1 MKIQPDWKKLRLW
14 PHQKDA
20 VETVRAYLSSESD
33 GAALVRMPT
42 GTGKTV
48 VMAVLAQCFA
58 DSSSVLIVAPWA
70 QLIKQIAAEVGTAFW
85 EKIGQQ
91 PTDVLK
97 SVHVIRPVNV
107 AKVLQST
114 KAGGAVYVSTFQ
126 ALQRIASKDRA
137 AYNALA
143 KRVTLVMVD
152 EGHREPART
161 WADAVRGL
169 GKPTALFTAT
179 PYRNDLRFFDVDR
192 DYIFRLSHQEAVKSR
207 YIRELVF
214 REEEIAPGAAS
225 FVDALRAFYHGPYKK
240 LWPSG
245 VTSPRVIVRCAT
257 DDDINE
263 VAQLLKHRGETVVAI
278 HEQFDDGDDD
288 HGDTHRRSV
297 PSPTSTDATFWVHQY
312 KLIEGV
318 DDPSFAVLAIY
329 QPMANARAL
338 VQQVGRIL
346 RNPERHANQC
356 AYVFAAT
363 RARQRQVWE
372 RYLEYEQR
380 LGDKVEEATAEDI
393 IADLLNLQEEL
404 HYLDGTFR
412 QRFNPEA
419 PDSHCRLRYT
429 FSANVFT
436 AAQSFAMKDAE
447 TAFSAGLD
455 DRGYI
460 LNAVREPDP
469 DTRVI
474 IYSSCIP
481 STLLLDETF
490 IEFRLGY
497 AILRRVGSYVFYYD
511 TEGSALDY
519 LVEHGARVQPADLE
533 KLWDGDEVRIGSV
546 SLLNSDLALYAVRR
560 RTLTARAIDQLA
572 PGLAD
577 HTHFCSTAAGT
588 VRNAGRA
595 TRRYVGF
602 TRARISQTAPRD
614 ASYDDY
620 VGWIDATAARLEG
633 GAAPDGALFERY
645 ALYSSPPASPKPE
658 HILFDVDDVGDEYGV
673 PGLPEDEG
681 GLPQLLD
688 DRCWD
693 VVDGE
698 FEVSIGGQP
707 AAASLRWDPGRKRF
721 VVESEALQRL
731 FVRSGTQGER
741 RRNLVSHLNA
751 EQAFRIVTSDGAV
764 YSHGHYYRSRR
775 PLWGRKRNGRIDL
788 LQILQPLDA
797 LKEISKEKGE
807 ATPDGEGWEKGS
819 LFELIDRGGPTG
831 LLGGDG
837 FDPDI
842 LICDD
847 MGSELADFIAVSATV
862 PRIALIHAKTAK
874 DSELSASAF
883 HDVCGQAAKNL
894 DVLTPQWNRQP
905 KDLSLWNRAWKEDG
919 KVVKKRIRRGPTGV
933 GATKLWPSVEQVIRH
948 PSASREVW
956 IVMGQGLSYSA
967 FDQERQ
973 KDKPKASTIQLLYL
987 LQSTWAAVNAVGA
1000 RLRVFCSP

>member
-14 PHQKDA
+14 PHQKQA
-20 VETVRAYLSSESD
+20 VNTVRAYLSSDSD

-42 GTGKTV
+42 GTGKTA
-48 VMAVLAQCFA
+48 VMAVLAQCFP
-58 DSSSVLIVAPWA
+58 DTSSVLIVAPWA
-70 QLIKQIAAEVGTAFW
+70 QLTRQIAAEIGTAFW

-91 PTDVLK
+91 PTEVLK
-97 SVHVIRPVNV
+97 PAHVIRPST
-107 AKVLQST
+107 AEKVLQST
-114 KAGGAVYVSTFQ
+114 KASGAVYVCTFQ
-126 ALQRIASKDRA
+126 TLQRMASKDRTLF
-137 AYNALA
+137 NALA
-143 KRVTLVMVD
+143 KRVALVMVD

-192 DYIFRLSHQEAVKSR
+192 TYIFRLSHQEAVESR
-207 YIRELVF
+207 YIRDLKF
-214 REEEIAPGAAS
+214 REEDIAPGAGS
-225 FVDALRAFYHGPYKK
+225 FVDALLGFYHGPYKK
-240 LWPSG
+240 LRPSS
-245 VTSPRVIVRCAT
+245 VPNARVIVRCAT

-263 VAQLLKHRGETVVAI
+263 VAQLLKQRGETVVAI
-278 HEQFDDGDDD
+278 HEQFDDDDD
-288 HGDTHRRSV
+288 DGDTHRRSV
-297 PSPTSTDATFWVHQY
+297 PAPASTDATFWVHQY

-318 DDPSFAVLAIY
+318 DDPSFALLAMY

-338 VQQVGRIL
+338 VQQVGRVL
-346 RNPERHANQC
+346 RNPERKDNQC
-356 AYVFAAT
+356 AYVFVST

-380 LGDKVEEATAEDI
+380 LGDRAEEATAEDI

-419 PDSHCRLRYT
+419 PDSHCRLRYA

-436 AAQSFAMKDAE
+436 AAASFAMPDAE
-447 TAFSAGLD
+447 KAVTAGLD
-455 DRGYI
+455 ERGFI

-474 IYSSCIP
+474 IYSSCTP
-481 STLLLDETF
+481 SPLLRDETF

-497 AILRRVGSYVFYYD
+497 SVLRQVGSYVFYYD

-519 LVEHGARVQPADLE
+519 LTEHGARVEPAELE

-546 SLLNSDLALYAVRR
+546 SLLNSDLALYSVRR

-588 VRNAGRA
+588 VRNGGRA

-602 TRARISQTAPRD
+602 TRARISESSPRD
-614 ASYDDY
+614 TTYDDY
-620 VGWIDATAARLEG
+620 VGWLDATAARLEN

-645 ALYSSPPASPKPE
+645 ALHAPPPISPKPE

-673 PGLPEDEG
+673 PGQPEDEG
-681 GLPQLLD
+681 GLPHLLD

-707 AAASLRWDPGRKRF
+707 AAASLRWDAGRKRF
-721 VVESEALQRL
+721 AVESDSLQRL
-731 FVRSGTQGER
+731 FVRSGAQGER

-764 YSHGHYYRSRR
+764 YSHGHFYRSRR
-775 PLWGRKRNGRIDL
+775 PLWGRKRSGRIDL
-788 LQILQPLDA
+788 LQILHPLDP
-797 LKEISKEKGE
+797 LKEISEEKGE
-807 ATPDGEGWEKGS
+807 ATPDEKGWKKGS

-837 FDPDI
+837 FEPDV

-847 MGSELADFIAVSATV
+847 MGSELADFIAVSTTT

-874 DSELSASAF
+874 NSKLSASAF

-894 DVLTPQWNRQP
+894 DVLTPQWNRRP
-905 KDLSLWNRAWKEDG
+905 KDLSLWNRDWKEDG
-919 KVVKKRIRRGPTGV
+919 KVVKKRIRRGPAGV
-933 GATKLWPSVEQVIRH
+933 GATKLWSSIEQVIRH

-956 IVMGQGLSYSA
+956 IVMGQGLSYAA